1 MYTGSHVYWFTCM
14 IFLNIL
20 LYWLIA
26 LQHQNLSSFIGDQKF
41 IHVFFCFATS
51 IFISIL
57 TTTSTFVSCLVLVFI
72 SKFIHSLFLATNSYF
87 LIFFNFGYYFSSC
100 IAYVFLN
107 ILLIHVENNCLI
119 KFCLNILLLIES
131 DWLTIYCLNIL
142 LIENNFGLQYFFF
155 KFF

>member
-1 MYTGSHVYWFTCM
+1 M

-57 TTTSTFVSCLVLVFI
+57 TTTSTFVSCLDLVFI

-87 LIFFNFGYYFSSC
+87 LIFFNFGYYFSSLFLHMYC
-100 IAYVFLN
+100 ICFSEHSFNTCRKQLFNN
-107 ILLIHVENNCLI
+107 ILFEHPSNRKWLAY
-119 KFCLNILLLIES
+119 NILFEYS
-131 DWLTIYCLNIL
+131 SNR
-142 LIENNFGLQYFFF
+142 
-155 KFF
+155 K